1 MQLEGDVH
9 KNFKKL
15 DKLQSE
21 ITGTVTSLNALE
33 GKIKQVFYVVQELKD
48 NIAKSP
54 EKSYI

>member
-1 MQLEGDVH
+1 MH

-21 ITGTVTSLNALE
+21 ITGTVKSLDALE
-33 GKIKQVFYVVQELKD
+33 GKIKQIFSVVKELKND
-48 NIAKSP
+48 VTGSP